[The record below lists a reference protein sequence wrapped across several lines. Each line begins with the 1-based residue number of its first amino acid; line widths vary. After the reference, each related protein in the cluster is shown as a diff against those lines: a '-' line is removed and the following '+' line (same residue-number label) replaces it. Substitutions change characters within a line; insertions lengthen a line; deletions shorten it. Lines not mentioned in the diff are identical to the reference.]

1 MNKVFFI
8 GIRMMWGNRDKR
20 YTPERYNLQN
30 SHTAF
35 ENNEILHSDMVYLM
49 AQLQDKE
56 LPQSCP

>member
-1 MNKVFFI
+1 
-8 GIRMMWGNRDKR
+8 MMWGNRDKR